1 MKLEPALLI
10 SFNGK
15 HFLWTGET
23 VMKELFES
31 LRKAGVP
38 E

>member
-10 SFNGK
+10 SFIGK
-15 HFLWTGET
+15 HFLWADKT

-31 LRKAGVP
+31 LRKTGVP